1 MLVDISKI
9 TLENINDFIFDK
21 RKVTKKNIEKNLKKK
36 EYQHQYYLK
45 VTKVK
50 RKLKNDLIKDGLVEK
65 IEE

>member
-21 RKVTKKNIEKNLKKK
+21 REVTKKSIPKGLSKK

-45 VTKVK
+45 VTKLK
-50 RKLKNDLIKDGLVEK
+50 RKLIKDGLVEK
-65 IEE
+65 V